1 MSERGGE
8 AAVRGGVAM
17 ALVQA
22 RWNALRMIR
31 GRTIWVAWIFALM
44 PVALTLVLSRGGH
57 AVSWDELFTPLLLLA
72 GVVVPLFMASSM
84 AEEIEDRT
92 FTYLWSRPV
101 PRWSVVVGKLMAA
114 APIATG
120 ILAVAVGLCFAFAGG
135 GGGGGGSLGREI
147 GAMAADVVA
156 TCGVAAGL
164 AVLLPRQGLWA
175 TYAYLL
181 VLDLPISGLPVSL
194 HNLSIFYQT
203 RVVAGS
209 GGLDASAWSG
219 LAWLAGIGAVWLA
232 IGLLRL
238 TRAEFASDT
247 R

>member
-1 MSERGGE
+1 
-8 AAVRGGVAM
+8 M

-22 RWNALRMIR
+22 RWNAIRMVR

-44 PVALTLVLSRGGH
+44 PVILTLALSQGGR
-57 AVSWDELFTPLLLLA
+57 VVPWGDLFGPLLLLV

-84 AEEIEDRT
+84 AEEIEDKT

-120 ILAVAVGLCFAFAGG
+120 IVAVTVGLCFAFASGG
-135 GGGGGGSLGREI
+135 GGNSLGQEI
-147 GAMAADVVA
+147 GAIAADAVA
-156 TCGVAAGL
+156 ISCVAAGL

-181 VLDLPISGLPVSL
+181 VLDLPISALPVSL
-194 HNLSIFYQT
+194 HNLSVFYQT
-203 RVVAGS
+203 RVVAGVGVS
-209 GGLDASAWSG
+209 DTPVWSG
-219 LAWLAGIGAVWLA
+219 LVWLAGIGGVWLTV
-232 IGLLRL
+232 GLLRL
-238 TRAEFASDT
+238 SRAEYAQ
-247 R
+247 